1 MIDAPYSIAVLSRA
15 MSLSKRCCRFC
26 LSAVGNPDHDRVLLG
41 LIAAVVQRVSPVRSV
56 HIVI

>member
-1 MIDAPYSIAVLSRA
+1 MIDAPIQLLCSPGLR
-15 MSLSKRCCRFC
+15 LRKRCCRFC

-41 LIAAVVQRVSPVRSV
+41 LIAAVVHRVSPVRSV